1 MHIRKLFG
9 VFEMFCSV
17 FLRYFDLC
25 FKGYSY
31 IITANLRH
39 NILISPNGL
48 ERLILRH
55 NLLISPNGLERLI
68 LRHNLLISPNG
79 LERLIESDFSAQNYQ
94 TAEDSAALFY
104 RDTLIESYRKP
115 IDVPEMCSFSVLCI
129 AQIPHYGDSSVAIL
143 GVRSVALLQVA

>member
-25 FKGYSY
+25 FRGYSY

-39 NILISPNGL
+39 DRLISPDGLERLNLRHNRLISPNGL

-55 NLLISPNGLERLI
+55 NRLISPNRLERLI
-68 LRHNLLISPNG
+68 A
-79 LERLIESDFSAQNYQ
+79 SDFSAQKSQ
-94 TAEDSAALFY
+94 IILFIFGHIKKKQY
-104 RDTLIESYRKP
+104 
-115 IDVPEMCSFSVLCI
+115 LCVNKLTPLPVDQR
-129 AQIPHYGDSSVAIL
+129 A
-143 GVRSVALLQVA
+143 

>member
-68 LRHNLLISPNG
+68 A
-79 LERLIESDFSAQNYQ
+79 SDFSSQNPFR
-94 TAEDSAALFY
+94 AEDFCSIIIEKHSQKATESPYMSQRCARFQFY
-104 RDTLIESYRKP
+104 
-115 IDVPEMCSFSVLCI
+115 VLCYFLTMGIVRAQYSECVPSHSFRSPNPYHSCQVI
-129 AQIPHYGDSSVAIL
+129 AK
-143 GVRSVALLQVA
+143 

>member
-55 NLLISPNGLERLI
+55 NLLISPNRTI
-68 LRHNLLISPNG
+68 NRIA
-79 LERLIESDFSAQNYQ
+79 ISAQKHYNAGD
-94 TAEDSAALFY
+94 TA
-104 RDTLIESYRKP
+104 
-115 IDVPEMCSFSVLCI
+115 
-129 AQIPHYGDSSVAIL
+129 
-143 GVRSVALLQVA
+143 LQ

>member
-68 LRHNLLISPNG
+68 
-79 LERLIESDFSAQNYQ
+79 ESDFSAQNYQ
-94 TAEDSAALFY
+94 NAEDSAALFY